1 MFYCPNHSMR
11 IVETGNV
18 RFIENDEISGS
29 TVPREVA
36 IKEVR
41 VQVLLAYASSSN
53 VIAPLVIVTNN
64 NEEAQHNNEPIIHN
78 EPIVE
83 EPYEVALMRPQRE
96 MRLAISIDYVAYLHE
111 TKTNLSINNNYPI
124 SFSPVSRNDSFR
136 IIMTLVAYYDLELH
150 QMDVKIT
157 FLNGDLE
164 ENAYMDQPMGF

>member
-11 IVETGNV
+11 IVKTRNA
-18 RFIENDEISGS
+18 RFIENGEISRS

-64 NEEAQHNNEPIIHN
+64 NEEAQHNNDPMIHK

-83 EPYEVALMRPQRE
+83 
-96 MRLAISIDYVAYLHE
+96 
-111 TKTNLSINNNYPI
+111 
-124 SFSPVSRNDSFR
+124 
-136 IIMTLVAYYDLELH
+136 
-150 QMDVKIT
+150 
-157 FLNGDLE
+157 
-164 ENAYMDQPMGF
+164 